1 MKNIV
6 EQLKKESKSILSG
19 LGVKAKS
26 SSVIGLDL
34 GTKSFRAVRIREGVK
49 ELPLK
54 DTLIKDM
61 SQLKD
66 LSSQMK
72 ISDDERISINFTG
85 ETLTIKRVRIPSMPL
100 NEIAEALKWELREQL
115 HIEIDKVKIKYA
127 ILGEKEEEDGSK
139 KIEIV
144 AAVYNEA
151 DIEAK
156 IRELKAIGLNVQSVV
171 PSEFALAA
179 YAVSQNLFSL
189 DETVAI
195 VDIGSFASVI
205 TVVEKGK
212 VSFARSVAMGGDT
225 ITEAMT
231 GTLVSDKGR
240 IELSKDE
247 AEKIKREQG
256 ISDDIRIVSMIRPIL
271 ERLVTQIKRSMEYC
285 ESQFGSD
292 PVKKI
297 ILAGNGAR
305 LKGLKEYLSKEL
317 ELEVMEVLP
326 EIAEAAGAALASG
339 SKMNL
344 LPDKFKE
351 EKGREIK
358 KVSLRMISIVVGMI
372 FLFSYGL
379 LSARTVNL
387 KKELEIFK
395 AHLETVR
402 EIREM
407 RDKMVVLGS
416 VVNTV
421 SQGNIEAGSIMK
433 ELSNIIPGSTVLD
446 SMLVKDTQPNI
457 ELSGVVLEEEGLS
470 EFMSLIEASP
480 MFEKV
485 KLVVSEKNEDHA
497 KGALDFEIVCNL
509 TR

>member
-1 MKNIV
+1 MKNIID
-6 EQLKKESKSILSG
+6 QLKKESKSILSD

-26 SSVIGLDL
+26 GSVIGLDL
-34 GTKSFRAVRIREGVK
+34 GTKYFRAVRIREGVK

-72 ISDDERISINFTG
+72 IADDERISINFTG
-85 ETLTIKRVRIPSMPL
+85 EALTIKRVNIPFMPL

-115 HIEIDKVKIKYA
+115 HIDIDKVKIKYA
-127 ILGEKEEEDGSK
+127 ILGEREEEDGSK

-144 AAVYNEA
+144 VVVYNEA
-151 DIEAK
+151 GIEAK
-156 IRELKAIGLNVQSVV
+156 VKELKAIGLNVQSVV
-171 PSEFALAA
+171 PSEFALAT
-179 YAVSQNLFSL
+179 YAGSQNLFSL
-189 DETVAI
+189 DETAAI
-195 VDIGSFASVI
+195 VDIGTSASVI

-256 ISDDIRIVSMIRPIL
+256 ISNDIRIVSMIRPIM

-285 ESQFGSD
+285 ESQFGSG

-305 LKGLKEYLSKEL
+305 LKGLKEYLSKEMDV
-317 ELEVMEVLP
+317 EVADPLP
-326 EIAEAAGAALASG
+326 EIAEAVGAALASG

-379 LSARTVNL
+379 LSARTINL
-387 KKELEIFK
+387 KKELEMFK

-402 EIREM
+402 EIREI

-416 VVNTV
+416 AVNTV
-421 SQGNIEAGSIMK
+421 SSGNIEAGSIMK
-433 ELSNIIPGSTVLD
+433 ELSNIISVSTALD
-446 SMLVKDTQPNI
+446 SMLVKDIQPNI
-457 ELSGVVLEEEGLS
+457 ELSGVILQSEGLS
-470 EFMSLIEASP
+470 ELMSLIEASP

-485 KLVVSEKNEDHA
+485 KLVVSKESEKYS
-497 KGALDFEIVCNL
+497 KGALDFEITCNL